1 MRKIYHVL
9 QPFVEEL
16 RERLIEFY
24 GENLAAAIVFG
35 SYARGEVRFASD
47 LDILIILNECSLRR
61 RERQREF
68 EREVEERLRYEPNL
82 PISPIILTREEARK
96 FHPIY
101 LDIVD
106 HHQVLVGEALMRR
119 LVEEITRPSGK
130 GICGG
135 TSFERQE
142 ILENC
147 S

>member
-1 MRKIYHVL
+1 
-9 QPFVEEL
+9 
-16 RERLIEFY
+16 
-24 GENLAAAIVFG
+24 
-35 SYARGEVRFASD
+35 
-47 LDILIILNECSLRR
+47 DILIILNECSLRR

>member
-68 EREVEERLRYEPNL
+68 EREVEERLRYEPN
-82 PISPIILTREEARK
+82 
-96 FHPIY
+96 
-101 LDIVD
+101 
-106 HHQVLVGEALMRR
+106 
-119 LVEEITRPSGK
+119 
-130 GICGG
+130 
-135 TSFERQE
+135 
-142 ILENC
+142 
-147 S
+147 